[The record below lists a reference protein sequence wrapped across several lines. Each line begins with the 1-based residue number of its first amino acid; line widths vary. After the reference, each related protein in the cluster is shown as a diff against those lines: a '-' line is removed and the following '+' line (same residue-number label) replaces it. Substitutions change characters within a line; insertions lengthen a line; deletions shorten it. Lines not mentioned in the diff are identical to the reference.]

1 ICMNEL
7 SLSNRMQ
14 AILDN
19 KQQIKHMEKGR
30 YLFHESTPASDLY
43 YIINGKVEVSKVVPD
58 GRELTIRIS
67 SENDLVGETV
77 LFSQN
82 PKYMMNAKMMEDGTV
97 AVISKEALEEKIASD
112 SHLAVEMM
120 TWLSA
125 QNRKNQAKFRD
136 MLLHG
141 KKGAFYSTLIRLSN
155 SYGTE
160 AEDGKVINLPFTNQ
174 ELANFCGTSRE
185 VVNRMLAQLR
195 KNNVIS
201 IKKGR
206 ITILDFDYLKQ
217 EIDCENCPIEIC
229 TID

>member
-1 ICMNEL
+1 MNEL
-7 SLSNRMQ
+7 SLSIRMQ

-67 SENDLVGETV
+67 SKNDLVGETV

-97 AVISKEALEEKIASD
+97 AVISKEALEDKIASD

>member
-1 ICMNEL
+1 MNEL

-30 YLFHESTPASDLY
+30 YLFQESTPASDLY

-155 SYGTE
+155 SYGID

-206 ITILDFDYLKQ
+206 ITIHDFDYLKQ

>member
-1 ICMNEL
+1 MNEL

-43 YIINGKVEVSKVVPD
+43 YIIKGKVEVSKVVPD

>member
-1 ICMNEL
+1 MNEL
-7 SLSNRMQ
+7 SLSNRMH

-19 KQQIKHMEKGR
+19 KQQVKHMEKGG
-30 YLFHESTPASDLY
+30 YLFQESTPASDLY
-43 YIINGKVEVSKVVPD
+43 YIIKGKVEVSKVVPD

>member
-1 ICMNEL
+1 MNEL
-7 SLSNRMQ
+7 SLSNRMH
-14 AILDN
+14 AILNN
-19 KQQIKHMEKGR
+19 KQQVKHMKKGH
-30 YLFHESTPASDLY
+30 YLFQESTPASDLY
-43 YIINGKVEVSKVVPD
+43 YIIKGKVEVSKVVPD

-67 SENDLVGETV
+67 AENDLVGETV

-82 PKYMMNAKMMEDGTV
+82 PKYMLNAKMMEDGTV
-97 AVISKEALEEKIASD
+97 AVISKQALEEKIASD

-155 SYGTE
+155 SYGSE

-195 KNNVIS
+195 KINVIS

-206 ITILDFDYLKQ
+206 ITILDVDYLKQ

>member
-1 ICMNEL
+1 MNEL
-7 SLSNRMQ
+7 SLSNRMH
-14 AILDN
+14 AILHN
-19 KQQIKHMEKGR
+19 KQQVKHMEKGR
-30 YLFHESTPASDLY
+30 YLFQESTPASDLY
-43 YIINGKVEVSKVVPD
+43 YIIKGKVEVSKVVPD

-160 AEDGKVINLPFTNQ
+160 AEVGKVINLPFTNQ

>member
-1 ICMNEL
+1 
-7 SLSNRMQ
+7 
-14 AILDN
+14 
-19 KQQIKHMEKGR
+19 MEKGS
-30 YLFHESTPASDLY
+30 YLFQESTPASDLY
-43 YIINGKVEVSKVVPD
+43 YIIKGKVEVSKVVPD

-97 AVISKEALEEKIASD
+97 AVISKDALEEKIASD

>member
-1 ICMNEL
+1 MNEL

>member
-1 ICMNEL
+1 
-7 SLSNRMQ
+7 
-14 AILDN
+14 
-19 KQQIKHMEKGR
+19 
-30 YLFHESTPASDLY
+30 
-43 YIINGKVEVSKVVPD
+43 
-58 GRELTIRIS
+58 
-67 SENDLVGETV
+67 
-77 LFSQN
+77 
-82 PKYMMNAKMMEDGTV
+82 
-97 AVISKEALEEKIASD
+97 
-112 SHLAVEMM
+112 MM

-160 AEDGKVINLPFTNQ
+160 AEDGKIINLPFTNQ

>member
-1 ICMNEL
+1 MNEL

-160 AEDGKVINLPFTNQ
+160 ADDGKVINLPFTNQ

>member
-1 ICMNEL
+1 MNEL

-67 SENDLVGETV
+67 SKNDLVGETV

-160 AEDGKVINLPFTNQ
+160 AEDGKIINLPFTNQ

>member
-1 ICMNEL
+1 MNEL

-206 ITILDFDYLKQ
+206 ITILEFDYLKQ

>member
-1 ICMNEL
+1 MNEL
-7 SLSNRMQ
+7 SLSNRMH

-19 KQQIKHMEKGR
+19 KYEVKHMEKGR
-30 YLFHESTPASDLY
+30 YLFQESTPASDLY
-43 YIINGKVEVSKVVPD
+43 YIIKGKVEVSKVVPD

-97 AVISKEALEEKIASD
+97 AVISKEALEDKIASD
-112 SHLAVEMM
+112 SRLAVDMM
-120 TWLSA
+120 KWLSA

-160 AEDGKVINLPFTNQ
+160 VEDGKVINLPFTNQ

-195 KNNVIS
+195 KNNVVS

>member
-1 ICMNEL
+1 MNGF
-7 SLSNRMQ
+7 SLSNRLH

-19 KQQIKHMEKGR
+19 KQQIKHLEKGCF
-30 YLFHESTPASDLY
+30 LFQESTPASDLY
-43 YIINGKVEVSKVVPD
+43 YILKGKVELSKVVPD
-58 GRELTIRIS
+58 GRELTIRIC

-77 LFSQN
+77 LFSPN
-82 PKYMMNAKMMEDGTV
+82 PKYMVNAKMLEDGTV
-97 AVISKEALEEKIASD
+97 AVISKEALEGKIASD
-112 SHLAVEMM
+112 SQLAVEMM

-141 KKGAFYSTLIRLSN
+141 KKGALYSTLIRLLN
-155 SYGTE
+155 SHGTE
-160 AEDGKVINLPFTNQ
+160 VEGGKVINLPFTNQ

-206 ITILDFDYLKQ
+206 ITILDLDYLKQ
-217 EIDCENCPIEIC
+217 EIDCENCPIENC

>member
-1 ICMNEL
+1 MNEL
-7 SLSNRMQ
+7 SLSNRMH

-19 KQQIKHMEKGR
+19 KQQVKQLEKGR
-30 YLFHESTPASDLY
+30 YLFQESTPASDLY
-43 YIINGKVEVSKVVPD
+43 YIIKGKVEVSKVVPD

-195 KNNVIS
+195 RNNVIS
-201 IKKGR
+201 VKKGR
-206 ITILDFDYLKQ
+206 ITILNFDYLKQ

>member
-1 ICMNEL
+1 MNEL

-97 AVISKEALEEKIASD
+97 AVISKETLEEKIASD

>member
-1 ICMNEL
+1 MNEL
-7 SLSNRMQ
+7 SLSNRMH
-14 AILDN
+14 AILGN

-30 YLFHESTPASDLY
+30 YLFQESTPASDLY

-195 KNNVIS
+195 KSNVIS

-217 EIDCENCPIEIC
+217 EIDCENCPIDIC

>member
-1 ICMNEL
+1 MNEL
-7 SLSNRMQ
+7 SLSNRMH

-19 KQQIKHMEKGR
+19 KQQVKHMEKGR
-30 YLFHESTPASDLY
+30 YLFQESTPASDLY
-43 YIINGKVEVSKVVPD
+43 YIIKGKVEVSKVVPD

>member
-1 ICMNEL
+1 
-7 SLSNRMQ
+7 MQ

-160 AEDGKVINLPFTNQ
+160 AEDGKIINLPFTNQ

>member
-1 ICMNEL
+1 MNEL

-14 AILDN
+14 AILEN

-30 YLFHESTPASDLY
+30 YLFQESTPASDLY

-82 PKYMMNAKMMEDGTV
+82 PKYMMNAKMLEDGTV

>member
-1 ICMNEL
+1 MNEL
-7 SLSNRMQ
+7 SLSNRMH

-19 KQQIKHMEKGR
+19 KQQVKHLEKGR
-30 YLFHESTPASDLY
+30 YLFQESTPASDLY
-43 YIINGKVEVSKVVPD
+43 YIIKGKVEVSKVVPD

-97 AVISKEALEEKIASD
+97 AVISKEALEEKISSD

-141 KKGAFYSTLIRLSN
+141 KKGALYSTLIRLSN

-195 KNNVIS
+195 RNNVIS
-201 IKKGR
+201 IKKGC
-206 ITILDFDYLKQ
+206 ITILNFDYLKQ

>member
-1 ICMNEL
+1 MNEL
-7 SLSNRMQ
+7 SLSNLMHS
-14 AILDN
+14 ILDN
-19 KQQIKHMEKGR
+19 KQQVKHMEKGR
-30 YLFHESTPASDLY
+30 YLFQESTPASDLY
-43 YIINGKVEVSKVVPD
+43 YILKGKVEVSKVVPD

-67 SENDLVGETV
+67 SENDLVGETI
-77 LFSQN
+77 LFSPN
-82 PKYMMNAKMMEDGTV
+82 PKYMMNAKMMEDGSV
-97 AVISKEALEEKIASD
+97 AVISKEALEKKIASD

-160 AEDGKVINLPFTNQ
+160 AENGTVINLPFTNQ

-206 ITILDFDYLKQ
+206 ITILDFDFLKQ

>member
-1 ICMNEL
+1 MNEL
-7 SLSNRMQ
+7 SLSNRMH

>member
-1 ICMNEL
+1 MNEL
-7 SLSNRMQ
+7 SLSNRMH

-19 KQQIKHMEKGR
+19 KHQVKHIEKGR
-30 YLFHESTPASDLY
+30 YLFQESTPASDLY
-43 YIINGKVEVSKVVPD
+43 YIIKGKVEVSKVVPD

-97 AVISKEALEEKIASD
+97 AVISKEALEDKIASD
-112 SHLAVEMM
+112 SRLAVDMM

-160 AEDGKVINLPFTNQ
+160 VEDGKVINLPFTNQ

-206 ITILDFDYLKQ
+206 ITIFDFDYLKQ

>member
-1 ICMNEL
+1 MNEFT
-7 SLSNRMQ
+7 LSNRMH
-14 AILDN
+14 AFFDN
-19 KQQIKHMEKGR
+19 RHHVKRIEKGCL
-30 YLFHESTPASDLY
+30 LFQENTLASDLY
-43 YIINGKVEVSKVVPD
+43 YILKGKVEVSKVVPD
-58 GRELTIRIS
+58 GRELTMRIC

-82 PKYMMNAKMMEDGTV
+82 PKYMMNAKMLEDGVV
-97 AVISKEALEEKIASD
+97 AVISKELLEEKIASD

-160 AEDGKVINLPFTNQ
+160 VEDGIVITLPFTNQ

-185 VVNRMLAQLR
+185 VVNRMLSQLR
-195 KNNVIS
+195 KNNVVS
-201 IKKGR
+201 IKKGH
-206 ITILDFDYLKQ
+206 IKILNLEYLKQ

-229 TID
+229 TIE